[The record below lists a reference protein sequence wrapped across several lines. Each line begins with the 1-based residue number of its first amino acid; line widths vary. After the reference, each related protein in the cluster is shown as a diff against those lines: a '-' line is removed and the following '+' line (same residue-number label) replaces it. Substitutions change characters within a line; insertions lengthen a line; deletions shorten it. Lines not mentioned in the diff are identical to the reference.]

1 MIRNPAFPGDP
12 VYDMAFNLYAMEEE
26 GLLPTHRGCLNKFC
40 DIIKENNFDADDY
53 DSFQWAEHE
62 AGIDWELSYEDWEYI
77 KDRIGQ
83 RSMESTIDF
92 FLFL

>member
-40 DIIKENNFDADDY
+40 DIIVENNFDADDY
-53 DSFQWAEHE
+53 DSFQWAANE

>member
-26 GLLPTHRGCLNKFC
+26 GLLPTHKGCLNKFC
-40 DIIKENNFDADDY
+40 DIIKENNFDTDDY

-77 KDRIGQ
+77 KDRLG
-83 RSMESTIDF
+83 
-92 FLFL
+92 